1 MPLQVKLEVDKAGDV
16 LWLVQQQYKIQI
28 LLSFPS
34 HWRQAAGT
42 NLKSDIVAFLD
53 TTKAKLPTVD
63 ARTGY

>member
-34 HWRQAAGT
+34 HSAG
-42 NLKSDIVAFLD
+42 SWH
-53 TTKAKLPTVD
+53 
-63 ARTGY
+63 